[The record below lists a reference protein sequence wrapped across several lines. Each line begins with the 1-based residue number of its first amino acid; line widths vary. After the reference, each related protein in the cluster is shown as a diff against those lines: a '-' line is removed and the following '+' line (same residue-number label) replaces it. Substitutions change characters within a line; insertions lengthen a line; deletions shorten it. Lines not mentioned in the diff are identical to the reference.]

1 MESRKEHGVRRA
13 SVRDFD
19 AGDGRGRSAMVSR
32 DDPPALDAERSAAAG
47 GRPRRL
53 KVSGLLAGEREAILE
68 RRSTAC
74 ASRPTAS

>member
-1 MESRKEHGVRRA
+1 VRRA

-32 DDPPALDAERSAAAG
+32 DDPPAPDPERSAAAG

-53 KVSGLLAGEREAILE
+53 KVSDLLAGEREAILE
-68 RRSTAC
+68 HDGQEYRLRNTANGKLIL
-74 ASRPTAS
+74 TK